1 MDIFD
6 LIITIAIL
14 AGGAFLSGGKKK
26 TSGKKAGPVASPASG
41 GRPVMHQQPV
51 HGNYGGVAS
60 GNGSTSQKSK
70 RKPAQ
75 QPSYFTY
82 ENADVQWNANPN
94 VEEVSHQQSV
104 DVDEP
109 STLVSDFDLRQAV
122 IYQTIL
128 QNNYISEMK

>member
-1 MDIFD
+1 MDILD

-26 TSGKKAGPVASPASG
+26 SSDKKAGPVATSVP
-41 GRPVMHQQPV
+41 GRRQVMHQQPMR
-51 HGNYGGVAS
+51 GIYGGVAS
-60 GNGSTSQKSK
+60 GNDNASQKSK

-75 QPSYFTY
+75 QSSYFTY
-82 ENADVQWNANPN
+82 ENSDVNQTASSI
-94 VEEVSHQQSV
+94 VEDLPQQEPV
-104 DVDEP
+104 IVDEP
-109 STLVSDFDLRQAV
+109 SPSMAEFDLRQAV